1 MILYKIT
8 HGFVS
13 QTFDT
18 KKQKFVEQ
26 RFTAGDD
33 VFYENEVGGT
43 IDPEDEKETK
53 AVLNAYQP
61 FDMVQP
67 EDTSE
72 KYPNTFRRATLEEY
86 PSKPDPSE
94 EQAEG
99 RKSRSQVAVDIHAL
113 LLKQQERLDE
123 YLENGGEDTN
133 YLDGVIQG
141 LSMAIAAFSD

>member
-18 KKQKFVEQ
+18 EQQKFVEQ

-33 VFYENEVGGT
+33 VAYENAVGSS
-43 IDPEDEKETK
+43 IDPDDEEETQ
-53 AVLNAYQP
+53 AILNAYQP

-67 EDTSE
+67 QEF
-72 KYPNTFRRATLEEY
+72 PNTFQIMHPKDW

-113 LLKQQERLDE
+113 LLKQQKRKDE
-123 YLENGGEDTN
+123 YLENGGEETD

-141 LSMAIAAFSD
+141 LSMAIAAFND